1 MKLFLLFSF
10 LLLSQILWADPED
23 LSTCDT
29 WSPQD
34 FDIYI
39 DRKLL
44 TAPEYNINVKSHLA
58 RIRRFCGERIKTL
71 GIDDCFK
78 RPEGYYKQ
86 FFDYSDRE
94 HTLSSVKTN
103 SQYLADQPQDKMLL
117 PRALF
122 DKNLRLKR
130 NWKAIAKRKGWQWI
144 HFQSNTEVGG
154 EPSARLIFV
163 IPKDGYQQ
171 NILVAT
177 FSEED
182 GNNPNPTEYR
192 SIQMQTIEFEAEGE
206 TLEKPLLH
214 FRAWY
219 QRDGKDSKKPVL
231 HKIDKGSR
239 CVGCHTS
246 GPRKVVLR
254 DNPAFPTTFSDGTSL
269 KKINEAI
276 TIDKLHDMSLYYD
289 LDNFPTD
296 LKIGEGKG
304 AECISCHNN
313 EKQRSLVFSR
323 DAQGGF
329 WTNDWDRKIFTE
341 KSMPADDVIYNYTDQ
356 ERHLIRMSL
365 IPEYNRKLKAWLTET
380 KCEKPPET
388 HSDSSSTSSKVQPK
402 PSTPGDSSR

>member
-10 LLLSQILWADPED
+10 LLSSQILRADPED

-39 DRKLL
+39 DKTLL
-44 TAPEYNINVKSHLA
+44 RFPESTKNVKDNIDYMQRL
-58 RIRRFCGERIKTL
+58 CGDRIKSL
-71 GIDDCFK
+71 GIEACLK
-78 RPEGYYKQ
+78 RSEGYYSQ
-86 FFDYSDRE
+86 FFYQYQIE
-94 HTLSSVKTN
+94 NTLSSVKTN
-103 SQYLADQPQDKMLL
+103 SQYLADQPQEKMKL
-117 PRALF
+117 PDQLF
-122 DKNLRLKR
+122 TKDLTLKR
-130 NWKAIAKRKGWQWI
+130 NWKAIAKENGWQWI
-144 HFQSNTEVGG
+144 HFQSNTTVGG
-154 EPSARLIFV
+154 RPSARLIFV

-177 FSEED
+177 FSDED
-182 GNNPNPTEYR
+182 GNNSNPTEYR
-192 SIQMQTIEFEAEGE
+192 SIQMQTIEFESEGE

-214 FRAWY
+214 FRGWY
-219 QRDGKDSKKPVL
+219 KNKGIGNASL
-231 HKIDKGSR
+231 NNIHKGQR
-239 CVGCHTS
+239 CVGCHAS
-246 GPRKVVLR
+246 GPRKVVLM
-254 DNPAFPTTFSDGTSL
+254 DNPAFPTTFSDETSL

-289 LDNFPTD
+289 LENFPTD

-313 EKQRSLVFSR
+313 EKQRSLAFSR
-323 DAQGGF
+323 TIDGSF

-341 KSMPADDVIYNYTDQ
+341 KSMPADDVIYNYTDE
-356 ERHLIRMSL
+356 ERIHIRMSL
-365 IPEYNRKLKAWLTET
+365 IPEYSRKLKAWLTET

-402 PSTPGDSSR
+402 PSTPGDSAR